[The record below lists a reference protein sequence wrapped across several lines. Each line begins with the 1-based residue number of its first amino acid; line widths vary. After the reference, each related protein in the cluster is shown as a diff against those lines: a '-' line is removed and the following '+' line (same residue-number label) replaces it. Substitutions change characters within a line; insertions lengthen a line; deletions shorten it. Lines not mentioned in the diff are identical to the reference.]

1 MAEEERTGPSVIYLD
16 VDDDIAAV
24 RERLSRVEGWRVLI
38 VVPRG
43 CRALTSLLDLKLLAR
58 RARDLALEIALVTSN
73 PTTRRLAREVGIP
86 VFFSLKRGQ
95 KVKWRW
101 KGGAVQELPRREAP
115 GSTAPR
121 PMARPA
127 LGGRPRWWERALAV
141 LLLLAVI
148 SALLAGAALAVPGAT
163 VVLVPASQEVS
174 TALQVVADPEV
185 KELDH
190 QRGQIPARVV
200 KLQIE
205 GRGQMPVTGTKD
217 APDERARGTVVFIN
231 MINQPVTIPEGTVVS
246 TSAGTIVRFTTVE
259 EVTLPGVVGGTV
271 KAEVVAVDPG
281 LSGNVGANL
290 INRVEG
296 PLSLHV
302 RVTNP
307 EPTEG
312 GSIKQVGVV
321 TAADKERLKA
331 SLLQKLQQ
339 EAHALIEERLQEGE
353 FVPPESVVVDEV
365 ISETYDRFTGEE
377 AEVLNLDLRIRVSGT
392 AINERDAKLLALR
405 ALEAE
410 VGEGFKLVPQSVH
423 VQVGEITTVEGRKVS
438 FSMRVFGL
446 AVTKVDVDR
455 VRAEVRGQPPEVAKE
470 RLRQHLLLEEEP
482 VVRIWPEWWRR
493 APWLP
498 FRIDVV
504 IQEREVLP

>member
-1 MAEEERTGPSVIYLD
+1 MAEERRTGPSVIHLD

-24 RERLSRVEGWRVLI
+24 CERLSRVEGWRVLI

-58 RARDLALEIALVTSN
+58 RARDLALEIALVTAN
-73 PTTRRLAREVGIP
+73 PTTRSLAREVGIP

-95 KVKWRW
+95 RVRWRW
-101 KGGAVQELPRREAP
+101 KSELPRQRALGP
-115 GSTAPR
+115 ALPR

-127 LGGRPRWWERALAV
+127 LRGRTRWWERALAAF
-141 LLLLAVI
+141 LLLAVV

-163 VVLVPASQEVS
+163 VILAPASKEVS
-174 TALQVVADPEV
+174 TAVQVVADPEV

-205 GRGQMPVTGTKD
+205 GKGQMPVTGTKD

-231 MINQPVTIPEGTVVS
+231 MINQPVTVPEGTVVS
-246 TSAGTIVRFTTVE
+246 TSAGTIVRFTTEE
-259 EVTLPGVVGGTV
+259 EVTLPGVVGGTAQ
-271 KAEVVAVDPG
+271 AEVVAVDPG

-312 GSIKQVGVV
+312 GSVKQVGVV

-353 FVPPESVVVDEV
+353 FVPPESVVVDEI

-392 AINERDAKLLALR
+392 AINERDVKLLALR

-410 VGEGFKLVPQSVH
+410 VGEGFELVPRSVH
-423 VQVGEITTVEGRKVS
+423 VQVGEVAGVEGRKVS
-438 FSMRVFGL
+438 FGLRASGL

-455 VRAEVRGQPPEVAKE
+455 VRAEVRGQPPEVARE
-470 RLRQHLLLEEEP
+470 RLRQRLLLEEEP
-482 VVRIWPEWWRR
+482 VVRIWPQWWRR
-493 APWLP
+493 LPWLP

-504 IQEREVLP
+504 VQEQGRNERG